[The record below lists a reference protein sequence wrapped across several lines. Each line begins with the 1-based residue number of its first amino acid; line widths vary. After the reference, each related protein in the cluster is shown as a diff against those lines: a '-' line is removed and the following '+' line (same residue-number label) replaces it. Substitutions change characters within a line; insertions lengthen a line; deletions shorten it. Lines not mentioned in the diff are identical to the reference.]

1 MTLTGNNEQNTNG
14 WTKPRCAGDPALSSR
29 ITCVDCLPHVSLPA
43 HDIQIVQ
50 GGSATGAND
59 HILSSK
65 ITVEQWRLQILEV
78 FESFPAL
85 QKHLSSACFVTY
97 FGNGVPLRV
106 VLPFSTGCG
115 KLDPLPL
122 LSSDCLPFCS
132 AIFNVKFL
140 HLKQK
145 WFGCLTV
152 LEQFY
157 LERTFISYCKV
168 HLKETVILNLK
179 NRERFH
185 ELQLWIH
192 RAWLPL
198 AATPFG
204 IILVPI
210 IWF

>member
-1 MTLTGNNEQNTNG
+1 MEIWWELLILSLLSRSEFIKCSKLSLTFWRASLQTVIKWIHFLWHWQAIMSRTQMDEQS
-14 WTKPRCAGDPALSSR
+14 PVVLEIQLFLLESLA
-29 ITCVDCLPHVSLPA
+29 IDCLPHVSLPA

-59 HILSSK
+59 YILSSK
-65 ITVEQWRLQILEV
+65 ITVEQWRLQILEI

-157 LERTFISYCKV
+157 LERTFI
-168 HLKETVILNLK
+168 
-179 NRERFH
+179 
-185 ELQLWIH
+185 
-192 RAWLPL
+192 
-198 AATPFG
+198 
-204 IILVPI
+204 
-210 IWF
+210 